1 MLNDKYSSSPAT
13 PITPIEAHKFLAEA
27 FPSLQHKRMT
37 KSGVTST
44 FVVGMSMAT
53 FKSTPLTSSASY
65 LADQERQQLLQR
77 ISELEEVAQQKVE
90 MHSLRRSQHLI
101 DQAEKAMS
109 LAPKS
114 SKGPDSHERLSE
126 FHIDTII
133 SELSE
138 CSPDLYQ
145 FFRLVGDTARS
156 SNKLAQSDLTV
167 EEMKVMMSLCTILN
181 ARCNRFKGMQLLL
194 SFMLV
199 AQANRYA

>member
-1 MLNDKYSSSPAT
+1 MCSRDVHGHLQV
-13 PITPIEAHKFLAEA
+13 HA
-27 FPSLQHKRMT
+27 FDFISII
-37 KSGVTST
+37 SE
-44 FVVGMSMAT
+44 
-53 FKSTPLTSSASY
+53 
-65 LADQERQQLLQR
+65 ERQQLLQR

-114 SKGPDSHERLSE
+114 SKGPDSHERFSE

-138 CSPDLYQ
+138 CSPHLYQ

-167 EEMKVMMSLCTILN
+167 EEMKVIMSLCTILN

-194 SFMLV
+194 SFMLIARGTGKQV
-199 AQANRYA
+199 CLRVTLHIHIATCTCHTHHHIVIQ